1 MSREDLWHNG
11 PLVSITVL
19 QQSTK
24 TLVTSVLNE
33 RTAASPT
40 WESSITVLFKKSRSM
55 LRSNTIALISRR
67 IFRECSSSRL

>member
-11 PLVSITVL
+11 PVVSPTVL

-40 WESSITVLFKKSRSM
+40 WESSITAVDA
-55 LRSNTIALISRR
+55 ALHHDRVDQPQD
-67 IFRECSSSRL
+67 LQGVQLV